1 MGTAGLCRWLVVAAT
16 SAGVPVV
23 VVVVVVVV
31 VAGGVGCEEREKN
44 AAMFNEEETAL
55 ELTGAVLGVDEAVV
69 VEGEL
74 ATETAAVVVEAL
86 MFALFT
92 ICMGK
97 FCSWANTE
105 AMRFTRTLVS
115 VAGATAAG
123 AGAPVVVFNWMG
135 DLAEAVVSRED
146 PLLAPLRLSED
157 PEEVEEELE
166 VVLVI
171 TVGVPRCTMV
181 CRLTMEETSFTPL
194 RTPSGEGRE
203 EVKEE

>member
-16 SAGVPVV
+16 SAGVP

-74 ATETAAVVVEAL
+74 ATETAAVVLVEL

-157 PEEVEEELE
+157 PEVEEELE